1 MAQNGTSSTS
11 NVPLQDTGPSHA
23 LFNFSDVAGADAV
36 VHTHPTDVN
45 TAVAGDGDIDL
56 PSLRGIPNY
65 VAHGTT
71 TIAIEISG
79 GQVRA
84 RVVSGSLASTDR
96 SALKTQLN
104 SFQKQGK
111 KR

>member
-1 MAQNGTSSTS
+1 MAQNGTLSTS

-96 SALKTQLN
+96 SAFKTQLN
-104 SFQKQGK
+104 GFQKQGK